1 MTTETTQARPP
12 EYGAATGSAM
22 FRRMRHGHLRVG
34 SRVYYCPKMAGRRD
48 RVVLVCPSGEVRT
61 RGGFKH
67 LGWLRELHAKRNQD
81 HQRDQVDVPRLRDGR
96 A

>member
-67 LGWLRELHAKRNQD
+67 LGWLRELHA
-81 HQRDQVDVPRLRDGR
+81 VPYGQNAPGHVSARSAAEGR
-96 A
+96 